1 MIEELLSAARQGDGD
16 AIRNLLVTT
25 VGRPD
30 CRLLP
35 FPATPL
41 PKSRSRALAFP
52 ALTVTT
58 SAPPSSRTER
68 TSSSTWRRTG

>member
-25 VGRPD
+25 VGRPG

-41 PKSRSRALAFP
+41 PKSRSPALAFP

-68 TSSSTWRRTG
+68 TS